1 MAVSEIVLT
10 VVIALLLVYIAV
22 TGERRDRA
30 RSEQLRAFSDRLLS
44 ACDMTLDA
52 RKMEIKERKAGRKSD
67 DHEPASRARA
77 HEPSTNGTHPA
88 PVRIPDF
95 LPDPLE

>member
-10 VVIALLLVYIAV
+10 VVIALLLAYIAV
-22 TGERRDRA
+22 TSERREKA
-30 RSEQLRAFSDRLLS
+30 RSEQVRAFSDRLLS
-44 ACDMTLDA
+44 ACDMTLEA
-52 RKMEIKERKAGRKSD
+52 RKLEIKERKAGRKSD
-67 DHEPASRARA
+67 DHDAAPRARA
-77 HEPSTNGTHPA
+77 HEPSTNGTHNA